1 MSISVQSQPIIIV
14 GAGMAGLA
22 CATWL
27 HRAGRPV
34 LVLEAADAVGGRV
47 RTDLTPEGFRLDRGF
62 QVLQT
67 NYPEARRI
75 FDYRALNLKSF
86 RSGAVIRLP
95 DGTQTSLLNPL
106 KSPLSAFSTLTSPIG
121 SLADKLRIVSLV
133 RHVLQHK
140 PEELLARPNAEDTV
154 TFLRRYGFSER
165 MIATFFR
172 PFFGGV
178 FLDRELTTASNFF
191 EFIFQQFVTGNAA
204 IPALG
209 IQELPEQLAS
219 RLPAGTVRLN
229 TAVAGIVDG
238 SQVRLT
244 TGQVLSASA
253 IVLATDGLAALRLLA
268 GRSGNPDDS
277 PSQEAGGFP
286 TATRITTCTYFAT
299 PGGHSPGRNDK
310 LLRLNATPGALAHNV
325 AFPADVS
332 GAYAPAGRS
341 LISVST
347 HGERSLDEAELVP
360 RLRQELAAWFGPAAR
375 DWEHLRTYRIAA
387 ALPVYPAG
395 QPPRQPLQLADNL
408 YRCGDWASYP
418 SLNGALG
425 TGREVAE
432 MLLAR

>member
-1 MSISVQSQPIIIV
+1 MTASSQPIIII

-47 RTDLTPEGFRLDRGF
+47 RTDATPEGFRLDRGF

-75 FDYRALNLKSF
+75 FDYKPLNLKAF
-86 RSGAVIRLP
+86 KSGAVIRLP
-95 DGTQTSLLNPL
+95 DGRETTLQNPL
-106 KSPLSAFSTLTSPIG
+106 QKPLAAFSALTSPIG
-121 SLADKLRIVSLV
+121 TLSDKLRILSLV
-133 RHVLQHK
+133 RHVMKHT
-140 PEELLARPNAEDTV
+140 PEQLLARPATDTL
-154 TFLRRYGFSER
+154 TFLRRYGWSEQ
-165 MIATFFR
+165 MIDSFFR

-191 EFIFQQFVTGNAA
+191 EFIFQQFVTGNAT

-209 IQELPEQLAS
+209 IQELPAQLAG
-219 RLPAGTVRLN
+219 RLPTGTVRLN
-229 TAVAGIVDG
+229 TPVAGIVDG

-244 TGQVLSASA
+244 TGQVLQASA

-268 GRSGNPDDS
+268 GRSGNPNDAAAT
-277 PSQEAGGFP
+277 EAGSFP
-286 TATRITTCTYFAT
+286 TAARITTCTYFAT
-299 PGGHSPGRNDK
+299 PSGHSPGRNDK
-310 LLRLNATPGALAHNV
+310 LLRLNAAPRALAHNV

-375 DWEHLRTYRIAA
+375 EWEHLRTYRIAA
-387 ALPVYPAG
+387 ALPVYQAD
-395 QPPRQPLQLADNL
+395 QPPQQPLKLAENL

-432 MLLAR
+432 LIIKG

>member
-1 MSISVQSQPIIIV
+1 MSISVQSQSIIIV

-229 TAVAGIVDG
+229 TPVAGIVDG

>member
-178 FLDRELTTASNFF
+178 FLDRELSTASNFF

-229 TAVAGIVDG
+229 TPVAGIVDG

-432 MLLAR
+432 LIIKS

>member
-1 MSISVQSQPIIIV
+1 MSPNSHPIIII

-27 HRAGRPV
+27 HRAGRSV
-34 LVLEAADAVGGRV
+34 LVLDSADAVGGRV
-47 RTDLTPEGFRLDRGF
+47 RTDITPEGFRLDRGF

-75 FDYRALNLKSF
+75 FDYKALNLKAF
-86 RSGAVIRLP
+86 RSGAVIRMP
-95 DGTQTSLLNPL
+95 DGCETTLQNPL
-106 KSPLSAFSTLTSPIG
+106 QKPLSAFSALTSPIG
-121 SLADKLRIVSLV
+121 TLSDKLRILSLV
-133 RHVLQHK
+133 RHVMKHT
-140 PEELLARPNAEDTV
+140 PEQLLARPATDTL
-154 TFLRRYGFSER
+154 TFLRRYGWSEQ
-165 MIATFFR
+165 MINRFFR

-191 EFIFQQFVTGNAA
+191 EFIFQQFVTGNVT

-209 IQELPEQLAS
+209 IQELPEQLAG
-219 RLPAGTVRLN
+219 RLPMGTVRLN
-229 TAVAGIVDG
+229 TPVAGIAEG

-244 TGQVLSASA
+244 TGQVLNAST

-268 GRSGNPDDS
+268 GRSGNPDDTGS
-277 PSQEAGGFP
+277 TEVGRFP
-286 TATRITTCTYFAT
+286 TAARITTCTYFAT

-332 GAYAPAGRS
+332 GMYAPAGRA
-341 LISVST
+341 LVSVST

-395 QPPRQPLQLADNL
+395 QPARQPLQLSESL

-432 MLLAR
+432 MIING

>member
-1 MSISVQSQPIIIV
+1 MSTPQLPIIII

-47 RTDLTPEGFRLDRGF
+47 RTDVTPEGFRLDRGF

-67 NYPEARRI
+67 NYPEARRL
-75 FDYRALNLKSF
+75 FDYGALNLKAF
-86 RSGAVIRLP
+86 RSGAVIRLA
-95 DGTQTSLLNPL
+95 DGQETTLENPL
-106 KSPLSAFSTLTSPIG
+106 QRPLAAFSALASPIG
-121 SLADKLRIVSLV
+121 TLPDKLRILSLV
-133 RHVLQHK
+133 RHVLKHT
-140 PEELLARPNAEDTV
+140 PEELLARPATDTLS
-154 TFLRRYGFSER
+154 FLQRYGWSAQ
-165 MIATFFR
+165 MIDSFFK

-191 EFIFQQFVTGNAA
+191 EFVFQQFVTGDAA

-209 IQELPEQLAS
+209 IQQLPEQLAA
-219 RLPAGTVRLN
+219 RLPAGTVQLN
-229 TAVAGIVDG
+229 SPVAAIVDG

-244 TGQVLSASA
+244 SGKVLEASA
-253 IVLATDGLAALRLLA
+253 VVMATDGLTTLRLLA

-277 PSQEAGGFP
+277 PGTEAGSFP
-286 TATRITTCTYFAT
+286 TAARITTCTYFAT

-310 LLRLNATPGALAHNV
+310 LLRLNAAPGALVHNV

-347 HGERSLDEAELVP
+347 HGERSLSEAELTAGV
-360 RLRQELAAWFGPAAR
+360 REELAAWFGPAAR
-375 DWEHLRTYRIAA
+375 QWEHLRSYRIAA
-387 ALPVYPAG
+387 ALPVYLAG
-395 QPPRQPLQLADNL
+395 QPVEQPLKLAEGL
-408 YRCGDWASYP
+408 YRCGDWAAYP
-418 SLNGALG
+418 SLNAALA

-432 MLLAR
+432 MLIKG